1 MSKKDQDQHG
11 ESFKVQARW
20 YEKLHNWETALSF
33 YEEYLQKEPHDVD
46 WSLGQM
52 RYEVSSLNLKIC

>member
-1 MSKKDQDQHG
+1 MSKKDQDEHG
-11 ESFKVQARW
+11 ESLKVQARW

-52 RYEVSSLNLKIC
+52 RYEASS